1 MEFVWLG
8 IVMGGWRP
16 LYGENPFSY
25 GPPEEIHLDDI
36 IGPDGSVLT
45 QEKPSEWLDLL
56 GEKFP
61 DAPERLF
68 SKFNLATEGP

>member
-1 MEFVWLG
+1 MAWYRDGWVATFVW
-8 IVMGGWRP
+8 
-16 LYGENPFSY
+16 ENPFSY

-56 GEKFP
+56 SEKFP